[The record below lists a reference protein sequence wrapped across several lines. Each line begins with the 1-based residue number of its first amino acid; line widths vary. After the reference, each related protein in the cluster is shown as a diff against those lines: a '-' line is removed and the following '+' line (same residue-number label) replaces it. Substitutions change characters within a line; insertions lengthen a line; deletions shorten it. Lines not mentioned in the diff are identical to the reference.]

1 MPPNQSTA
9 RSKDSV
15 KQYYVGRFNEGARDL
30 ELDPKD
36 ISGVGTLAY
45 ASGDFR
51 LNLEREGGEP
61 QRDRGKFVW
70 IFRKSNN
77 RWLIEYVIFSSD
89 FAPRAQVQA
98 ASAHS

>member
-1 MPPNQSTA
+1 VTS
-9 RSKDSV
+9 
-15 KQYYVGRFNEGARDL
+15 YVGRFHEGATDL
-30 ELDPKD
+30 ELDLKD

-51 LNLEREGGEP
+51 LNLSPHADDEA

-70 IFRKSNN
+70 IFRKLNN

-89 FAPRAQVQA
+89 FAPRAA
-98 ASAHS
+98 AESERS